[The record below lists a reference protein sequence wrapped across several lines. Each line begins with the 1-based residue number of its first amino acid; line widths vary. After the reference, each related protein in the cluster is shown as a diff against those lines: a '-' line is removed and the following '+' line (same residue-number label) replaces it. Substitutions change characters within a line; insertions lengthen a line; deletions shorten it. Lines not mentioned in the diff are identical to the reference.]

1 MSEAVAF
8 LRALAHYLSSARL
21 YGPDHR
27 VREEAADEVADA
39 AAALLQRQHEVTFS
53 FLPGRVVFRDRPLR
67 ELEDWPWAERLVEV
81 GAQRIELT
89 TGLTR
94 SEVDGFLEELAGR
107 MSREEPPDEEE
118 GEKGRAWRHV
128 RFGDL
133 GVDSAATGGG
143 EDGIV
148 HLDEEAQAVGYIH
161 EMAEE
166 DGRIPVQETLAVVR
180 SLSVAMKGAREIIVP
195 FVRLKETDQYTAAH
209 CLNVSVLAMALAES
223 LDLGEI
229 EVRAVGTAGLL
240 HDVGKVDVPDEVLMK
255 TGSLTDRD
263 WAEMQR
269 HPEHGC
275 RILMES
281 GSELALPAVVA
292 YEHHVKWGGGG
303 YPDLHYERSTL
314 PQSRLVQVCD
324 VYDALRTRRRY
335 RKPMM
340 AAEVLK
346 IIRRNEDRTLD
357 PQYIRPFVSLI
368 ERWDPATVLTEIRP
382 EDEPQEEFEP
392 A

>member
-1 MSEAVAF
+1 MNEAVAF
-8 LRALAHYLSSARL
+8 LRALALYLSSARL
-21 YGPDHR
+21 YGSDHR
-27 VREEAADEVADA
+27 VREEAADEVADT

-67 ELEDWPWAERLVEV
+67 ELENWPWAERLVEV
-81 GAQRIELT
+81 GAQRIELA

-94 SEVDGFLEELAGR
+94 SEVDGFLKELAGR
-107 MSREEPPDEEE
+107 MSREESPDEEE

-133 GVDSAATGGG
+133 GVDTAATRG
-143 EDGIV
+143 EDATV
-148 HLDEEAQAVGYIH
+148 HLDEEARAVGYVH

-209 CLNVSVLAMALAES
+209 CLNVSVLSMALAES
-223 LDLGEI
+223 MDLGEV

-240 HDVGKVDVPDEVLMK
+240 HDVGKVEVPDEVLTK
-255 TGSLTDRD
+255 TGNLTDRE
-263 WAEMQR
+263 WTEMQR

-281 GSELALPAVVA
+281 GGELALPAMVA

-303 YPDLHYERSTL
+303 YPELHYERSTL

-346 IIRRNEDRTLD
+346 IIRRNEDGTLD

-368 ERWDPATVLTEIRP
+368 QRWDPATVLTEIRP

>member
-8 LRALAHYLSSARL
+8 LRAVAHYLSSARL
-21 YGPDHR
+21 YAPDHR

-94 SEVDGFLEELAGR
+94 SEVDGFLEELADR
-107 MSREEPPDEEE
+107 MSGEEAPDEEE

-209 CLNVSVLAMALAES
+209 CLNVSVLSMALAES
-223 LDLGEI
+223 MDLGEV

-240 HDVGKVDVPDEVLMK
+240 HDVGKVEVPDEVLMK
-255 TGSLTDRD
+255 TGSLTDRE

-303 YPDLHYERSTL
+303 YPALHFERSTL

-368 ERWDPATVLTEIRP
+368 QRWDPATVLTEIRP